1 MQVAVHVI
9 AVFFLLLTAP
19 VAAFSQVL
27 ATPRP
32 GVPPIVST
40 IPPLPA
46 PPAQTPAA
54 AEAEDEQEPPPDL
67 WSFAAEFSYTDQTGN
82 KTLRL
87 LTGGLK
93 FAHRDKKS
101 FELDGSLQS
110 RYGQSEGEVVSR
122 NYFGNLNFSPFKQ
135 ARVSPSFSVKAE
147 RDPFK
152 RLDLRFVGSAGA
164 KVTPY
169 RTDRGDGEV
178 SLFLM
183 TSYEFQNLQA
193 TPEDDSDEFT
203 HVPRWTME
211 MRGSQKL
218 NSSVTAHLQSSYEP
232 SWGELANY
240 LLRSQTGMKVLL
252 TERLALSV
260 EYQFNRTNE
269 PPEGVAPDDRLF
281 KTGVIID
288 F

>member
-1 MQVAVHVI
+1 MHVAVHVI
-9 AVFFLLLTAP
+9 AAFLLLLAAP

-27 ATPRP
+27 VTPP
-32 GVPPIVST
+32 PAVPPIIATV
-40 IPPLPA
+40 PPVPA
-46 PPAQTPAA
+46 PRPPVP
-54 AEAEDEQEPPPDL
+54 EAEPERPDL
-67 WSFAAEFSYTDQTGN
+67 WSFAAEFSYTDQSGN
-82 KTLRL
+82 KSLRL

-93 FAHRDKKS
+93 FSHRDKKR

-110 RYGQSEGEVVSR
+110 RYGQSEGEVVAR
-122 NYFGNLNFSPFKQ
+122 NYFAYLNFSPYKE
-135 ARVSPSFSVKAE
+135 ARLSPSFSLKTE

-152 RLDLRFVGSAGA
+152 RLDVRFVGSAGA
-164 KVTPY
+164 KLTPY
-169 RTDRGDGEV
+169 RAGGGDGEM

-193 TPEDDSDEFT
+193 TPEDEADEFT

-211 MRGSQKL
+211 MRGTQKL
-218 NSSVTAHLQSSYEP
+218 NSSVTAHIQSSYEP